1 MKIEFDNGDEYD
13 CESGYDFAVGGLL
26 RNKYIYILDSHDIVH
41 PWTDSDREFH
51 NEFSDDEDEGPC
63 PNDLIDCHFL
73 GKQMNSMVLESRK
86 NASSVV
92 LNDTTIWITGGHA
105 SRNDDYE
112 FEDIEDR
119 FTSAKSTT
127 QFIIYGEPSVQ
138 GPELPFKIFG
148 HTMVKV
154 NKTVYIIGGFSDPDP
169 TLMAWVQNCDQSW
182 VVDLI
187 NFDIVPGPSLN
198 EGRSE
203 HSSST
208 MLINGK
214 LFIVVAGGRIAS
226 DYGRHGKNYQLNSVE
241 LLDTEY
247 PHKGWIMGDYYI
259 QLPEL
264 NY

>member
-1 MKIEFDNGDEYD
+1 
-13 CESGYDFAVGGLL
+13 
-26 RNKYIYILDSHDIVH
+26 
-41 PWTDSDREFH
+41 
-51 NEFSDDEDEGPC
+51 
-63 PNDLIDCHFL
+63 
-73 GKQMNSMVLESRK
+73 MNSMVLESRK